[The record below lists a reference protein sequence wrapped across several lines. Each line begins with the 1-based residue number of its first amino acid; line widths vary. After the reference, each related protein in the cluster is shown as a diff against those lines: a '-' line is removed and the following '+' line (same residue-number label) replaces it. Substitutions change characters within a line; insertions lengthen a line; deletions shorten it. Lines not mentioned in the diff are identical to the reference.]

1 MVMNGTKILTLVLL
15 LAVHPDAKSQ
25 LPTLSDQAEISIIT
39 CGPWQ
44 TELYAAFGH
53 SAVRVSDPTLGL
65 NEAYNYGVF
74 DFNQPNFY
82 LNFARGFLYY
92 KLGVYSYPDFR
103 DYYIYYNRW
112 VTEQT
117 LDLTRDQKQ
126 AVYAYLE
133 WNAKPENETYRYDYF
148 YNNCAT
154 KVRDVFADILKDS
167 IHFDGSFITTDYTI
181 RELTGQYLRYQPWG
195 DLGIDICLGLPMDKR
210 AAPYEYMYLPDYIE
224 SSFDHVSINRN
235 GARIPIVKSKQQVYI
250 SRPESIVQSWFHP
263 WIVFGAFFLLTTAL
277 SVYDWRRRKLS
288 KWFDLAIYGTTG
300 LLGLLLLALWT
311 ATDHKAAANNF
322 NLLWA
327 LPTNILVFG
336 LIRKTPAAFY
346 SKYFLFVSGIC
357 VLLLASWA
365 LLPQQLNVFLVPVV
379 AAIGLRAYLASRLI
393 DLVTDYTDGYS

>member
-1 MVMNGTKILTLVLL
+1 MKCIKTLL
-15 LAVHPDAKSQ
+15 LVFLLVFHFEANSQ
-25 LPTLSDQAEISIIT
+25 LPMLSDQAEVSIIT

-53 SAVRVSDPTLGL
+53 SAVRVYDPALGL

-103 DYYIYYNRW
+103 DFYIYYNRS
-112 VTEQT
+112 VTEQV
-117 LDLTRDQKQ
+117 LDLTQEQKQ
-126 AVYAYLE
+126 AVYQYLE

-154 KVRDVFADILKDS
+154 KVRDVFADVLKDS
-167 IHFDGSFITTDYTI
+167 VHFDGSFITTQYTI
-181 RELTGQYLRYQPWG
+181 RELTGQYLQYQPWG

-224 SSFDHVSINRN
+224 SSFDHVTITRN
-235 GARIPIVKSKQQVYI
+235 GNRIPIVKSKQQVFV
-250 SRPESIVQSWFHP
+250 SRPMEISLSWFHP
-263 WIVFGAFFLLTTAL
+263 WVVFGTFLLVTASL
-277 SVYDWRRRKLS
+277 SFYDWRRRKLS
-288 KWFDLAIYGTTG
+288 KWFDVVLFGTTG
-300 LLGLLLLALWT
+300 LLGILLLLLWT

-327 LPTNILVFG
+327 LPTHILVLG
-336 LIRKTPAAFY
+336 IVRKKLAAFY
-346 SKYFLFVSGIC
+346 SKYFMVVAALC
-357 VLLLASWA
+357 VLMLTGWA

-379 AAIGLRAYLASRLI
+379 AAIGIRAFVASRLI
-393 DLVTDYTDGYS
+393 NLATVPV

>member
-1 MVMNGTKILTLVLL
+1 MNAIKTLALVLL
-15 LAVHPDAKSQ
+15 LLIRLDAKSQ
-25 LPTLSDQAEISIIT
+25 LPALSDQAEISIIT

-53 SAVRVSDPTLGL
+53 SAIRVSDPTLGL

-92 KLGVYSYPDFR
+92 KLGVYAYPDFR
-103 DYYIYYNRW
+103 DYYIYFNRW

-117 LDLTRDQKQ
+117 LDLTPDQKQ
-126 AVYAYLE
+126 AIYEYLE

-167 IHFDGSFITTDYTI
+167 IQFDGSFINTHYTI

-195 DLGIDICLGLPMDKR
+195 DLGIDICLGLPMDKV
-210 AAPYEYMYLPDYIE
+210 ASPYEYMYLPDYIE
-224 SSFDHVSINRN
+224 SSFDHTSITRN
-235 GARIPIVKSKQQVYI
+235 GTSIPIVKSKQQVYV
-250 SRPESIVQSWFHP
+250 SRPESIAQSWFHP
-263 WIVFGAFFLLTTAL
+263 WVVFGAFFLLTAGL
-277 SVYDWRRRKLS
+277 SAFDWRRKKMS
-288 KWFDLAIYGTTG
+288 KWFDVTLFGITG

-311 ATDHKAAANNF
+311 ATDHQAAANNF

-336 LIRKTPAAFY
+336 IMRKTPAAFY
-346 SKYFLFVSGIC
+346 SRYFLFVAGIC

-393 DLVTDYTDGYS
+393 NLATDYTD

>member
-1 MVMNGTKILTLVLL
+1 MKGIKILTLFLS
-15 LAVHPDAKSQ
+15 LAFNVEAKSQ
-25 LPTLSDQAEISIIT
+25 LPTLSDQAEVSIIT

-53 SAVRVSDPTLGL
+53 SAIRVSDPTLGL

-112 VTEQT
+112 VTEQV
-117 LDLTRDQKQ
+117 LDLTQEQKQ
-126 AVYAYLE
+126 AVYQYLE

-154 KVRDVFADILKDS
+154 RVRDVFAEVLKDS
-167 IHFDGSFITTDYTI
+167 IHFDGSFIKTNFTI
-181 RELTGQYLRYQPWG
+181 RELTDQYLKYQPWG
-195 DLGIDICLGLPMDKR
+195 DLGIDICLGLPMDKK
-210 AAPYEYMYLPDYIE
+210 ATPYEYMYLPDYIE
-224 SSFDHVSINRN
+224 SSFDHVTITRN
-235 GARIPIVKSKQQVYI
+235 GASLPIVKSKHQVFV
-250 SRPESIVQSWFHP
+250 SRPTNIKINWIHP
-263 WIVFGAFFLLTTAL
+263 WLVFGVFFALTAGL
-277 SVYDWRRRKLS
+277 SLYDWRRRKLS
-288 KWFDLAIYGTTG
+288 KWFDVTLFGVTG

-311 ATDHKAAANNF
+311 VTDHKAAANNF

-327 LPTNILVFG
+327 LPTNVLIFG
-336 LIRKTPAAFY
+336 IITKRPAVFY
-346 SKYFLFVSGIC
+346 SKYLMAVSAIC

-365 LLPQQLNVFLVPVV
+365 LLPQQLNVFLVPIV
-379 AAIGLRAYLASRLI
+379 AAIGIRAFAASRLI
-393 DLVTDYTDGYS
+393 NTATD